1 MSGVWEPERSGNALF
16 EDPKRTEA
24 EQAVLGSILI
34 DSRCLPKVVG
44 IVKPEYFEGV
54 NQFLFRVI
62 LERFSGPDG
71 VNAVDPVQVLEAS
84 RRAGCPMEHAR
95 LRQYVMDLMEIT
107 PTAAN
112 AERYAHIVR
121 ERAHVAMIHRTAQEL
136 ADIEDLPTLRQ
147 KLTEASESAMD
158 RRAARTKSMAQLMA
172 DFFDDYESPRRSL
185 PWPFKPLNERL
196 FAERGDYILLGAESS
211 VGKTAL
217 ALQLATFWARKG
229 LKVDFFSLET
239 GDRDI
244 RNRIIAG
251 FLGID
256 MQRILKRQLSDLEL
270 AQAAHISSA
279 ASTLPFG
286 LVDACDMT
294 VEDISARAMTDG
306 VDIAIIDYLQLIPP
320 SGRAWSREREV
331 GDISLSL
338 KRFGRRAGVTVVVLA
353 QLNSD
358 NFDAEPSLDR
368 IRESKQPRMDADLG
382 FLLFLKS
389 KNAAEGDPD
398 FGKRILKVD
407 KNKRGPRA
415 RITLNF
421 DGPQQLFYTSKS
433 QGPTPLFRLPQLE
446 QMGMGI

>member
-1 MSGVWEPERSGNALF
+1 MSGAWAQERPIDELF
-16 EDPKRTEA
+16 QDPRRNEA

-44 IVKPEYFEGV
+44 IVKPEHFEGI

-71 VNAVDPVQVLEAS
+71 IAAVDPVQVLDAS
-84 RRAGCPMEHAR
+84 RRPGCPMEHES
-95 LRQYVMDLMEIT
+95 LRRYVLDLMEIT

-121 ERAHVAMIHRTAQEL
+121 ERAHVAMIHKTAKEL
-136 ADIEDLPTLRQ
+136 EGIEDLPTLRQ
-147 KLTEASESAMD
+147 KISEISEASMD
-158 RRAARTKSMAQLMA
+158 RRAARTKSMAQMLM
-172 DFFDDYESPRRSL
+172 DFYNDYNSPRQSL
-185 PWPFKPLNERL
+185 PWPFKMLDQNL

-251 FLGID
+251 LLGVD
-256 MQRILKRQLSDLEL
+256 MQRILKRQLTDAEL
-270 AQAAHISSA
+270 AQLAHIGDPVSK
-279 ASTLPFG
+279 LPFG
-286 LVDACDMT
+286 VVDACDMT

-306 VDIAIIDYLQLIPP
+306 VEIAIIDYLQLIPP

-331 GDISLSL
+331 GDISLTL
-338 KRFGRRAGVTVVVLA
+338 KRFGRRSGVTVVVLA
-353 QLNSD
+353 QLNADS
-358 NFDAEPSLDR
+358 FETEPTLDR

-382 FLLFLKS
+382 LLLFLKD
-389 KNAAEGDPD
+389 KNAAETDPD
-398 FGKRILKVD
+398 YGKRILKIG
-407 KNKRGPRA
+407 KNKRGPQA
-415 RITLNF
+415 RMTLKF
-421 DGPQQLFYTSKS
+421 DGPQQLFYPNGASS
-433 QGPTPLFRLPQLE
+433 PTPLFRLPTVE